1 MLRFVRSAPWS
12 DPALGGQES
21 PQTRTSTIAIAANLY
36 SHPTH
41 ANENPSAAILALPW
55 SLKRQP
61 ATMLNSLRAT
71 LLGLVGL
78 AAVPNG
84 GCSGGPMPSLPEL
97 TGSLSESSIVGTP
110 TEVYERIARGAIAC
124 WFGTGGP
131 LKREYVYDAEA
142 APPSQGGRAEIS
154 IHERN
159 RKYDTPKGP
168 RAFRITIAPEKEQT
182 TLAFEN
188 VTLADPLALSLEADA
203 RRWGAGA
210 IGCTATATNGWSES
224 ATEPSSPPAE
234 GKKKPAPKS
243 H

>member
-1 MLRFVRSAPWS
+1 M
-12 DPALGGQES
+12 
-21 PQTRTSTIAIAANLY
+21 AANLY

-55 SLKRQP
+55 GLKRQP

-71 LLGLVGL
+71 LLGLAGL
-78 AAVPNG
+78 AAAPIG
-84 GCSGGPMPSLPEL
+84 GCSGGPLPSLPEL
-97 TGSLSESSIVGTP
+97 TGSLGESAIVGTP
-110 TEVYERIARGAIAC
+110 TEVYERIARGAVAC

-131 LKREYVYDAEA
+131 LKGEYVYDAEA
-142 APPSQGGRAEIS
+142 APASQGGRAEIS

-210 IGCTATATNGWSES
+210 IGCTPTATNGWSEN
-224 ATEPSSPPAE
+224 ATTPSSPPAE